1 MFKVVSI
8 DEEKES
14 IKGYSPKDANK
25 FHIESAKTANKKFD
39 QELKK
44 IKNKK
49 VILMCGGSASGK
61 TEFIEKFCP
70 IFDEKKNENLE
81 GIVFDST
88 LATENGAETKIRN
101 IKKSGNIPI
110 ICLILPISLRDSFSA
125 FCKRDRKIPETKFYE
140 THSGARKVALF
151 LAQKYL
157 DVEILVY
164 VNSYDLGNLE
174 ENELFF
180 ARVDFEDS
188 TKDNARKELIDF
200 LQQNQFSEEEILQ
213 LVIENK

>member
-1 MFKVVSI
+1 MFKVISI
-8 DEEKES
+8 DEKKES

-44 IKNKK
+44 IKNKN

-81 GIVFDST
+81 
-88 LATENGAETKIRN
+88 
-101 IKKSGNIPI
+101 
-110 ICLILPISLRDSFSA
+110 
-125 FCKRDRKIPETKFYE
+125 
-140 THSGARKVALF
+140 
-151 LAQKYL
+151 
-157 DVEILVY
+157 
-164 VNSYDLGNLE
+164 
-174 ENELFF
+174 ENELSF

-188 TKDNARKELIDF
+188 TKDNARKELINF